1 MAIIIGIIWLLPI
14 SRNDADTRDAV
25 AALEREAHDVVRLNG
40 IVLTMAYGVSL
51 AVTVLLASTMYNY
64 FYVVRSGHVPATWV
78 DWTLASPAV
87 VVALAAIIGLMR
99 RVTRTDRAKDLISV
113 RTLGFSAHGV
123 LVYAIAGTVFS
134 GLIGNLGNTWW
145 HPVPRIIIGASIV
158 MGLVIPCLLFI
169 GLIHA
174 MPRLPTRARNFTATP
189 SKVRGRSN
197 KPKEPV
203 ADE

>member
-1 MAIIIGIIWLLPI
+1 
-14 SRNDADTRDAV
+14 
-25 AALEREAHDVVRLNG
+25 
-40 IVLTMAYGVSL
+40 MAYGVSL

-99 RVTRTDRAKDLISV
+99 RVTRTNLAKDLISV

-123 LVYAIAGTVFS
+123 LSRRSPAQCSLAQSGTGQYLVD
-134 GLIGNLGNTWW
+134 
-145 HPVPRIIIGASIV
+145 PVPRIIIRASIV